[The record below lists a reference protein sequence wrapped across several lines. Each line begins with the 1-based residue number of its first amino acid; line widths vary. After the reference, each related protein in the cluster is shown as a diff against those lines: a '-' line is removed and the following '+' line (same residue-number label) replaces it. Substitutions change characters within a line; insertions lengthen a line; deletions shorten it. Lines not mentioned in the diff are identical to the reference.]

1 MAPWKPGAR
10 HRSWAANANLAK
22 WSAAV
27 VFITYCV
34 WSYFE
39 TAPTGLT
46 TLLGVAGG
54 AWFGAAQD
62 DKKKKDR
69 DTKDTAVTAKQTAER
84 AEETGDR
91 AETKVDRL
99 TEVAEK
105 QHPGSTA
112 AIKDPPEAGGER
124 R

>member
-1 MAPWKPGAR
+1 MAAWEEGKR
-10 HRSWAANANLAK
+10 HRSWAANANLARI
-22 WSAAV
+22 SAAIVFV
-27 VFITYCV
+27 VYCV

-62 DKKKKDR
+62 DKKKKDQDNR
-69 DTKDTAVTAKQTAER
+69 DTAQ
-84 AEETGDR
+84 R
-91 AETKVDRL
+91 AETTATRVEGEMERL

-105 QHPGSTA
+105 QHPGSTSKVKKA
-112 AIKDPPEAGGER
+112 SDKDGDER
-124 R
+124 